1 MSEFF
6 TTFNKEFLE
15 EGKANEAMRML
26 AKSTRL
32 FRIPPTAKWSASVRG
47 FGIVVFAEWD
57 IVTK

>member
-15 EGKANEAMRML
+15 KEKANEAMRML
-26 AKSTRL
+26 EKSMHL
-32 FRIPPTAKWSASVRG
+32 FRIPNTAKWSASVRG

-57 IVTK
+57 IIN